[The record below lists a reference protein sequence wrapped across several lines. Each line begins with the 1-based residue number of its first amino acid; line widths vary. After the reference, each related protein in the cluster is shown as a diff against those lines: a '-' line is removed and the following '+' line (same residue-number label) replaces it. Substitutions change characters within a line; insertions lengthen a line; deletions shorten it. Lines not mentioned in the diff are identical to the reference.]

1 MFEIFILKAKKYN
14 DIKILFHLLG
24 GHRPK
29 SVIKYGVWLRRGKR
43 KHSYVAR
50 ESNRGNFGKTWQ
62 FWSELHMHILLD
74 LVIPLLGIRPTDKL
88 IYWEIIYI

>member
-1 MFEIFILKAKKYN
+1 MFEIFILKARKYN

-50 ESNRGNFGKTWQ
+50 ESNRAILARLGNFGQNYICTY
-62 FWSELHMHILLD
+62 FW
-74 LVIPLLGIRPTDKL
+74 T
-88 IYWEIIYI
+88 